1 MDHKLKSFIYTSIP
15 DYYVVERI
23 YSFVVKARLSLCILF
38 NAKYIYD
45 KYTTRQN
52 IYDYPSTEH
61 YSTSTNYKC
70 NVEYDRYLLFICSTI
85 ISSKIYLDCSFTN
98 DSWTEICHFPVLY
111 INKVEY
117 KILKELDYN
126 VFMPYENLEMLYRE
140 YGEKLELHNEEKRKK
155 RTLRRFLNLF
165 ICM

>member
-1 MDHKLKSFIYTSIP
+1 
-15 DYYVVERI
+15 
-23 YSFVVKARLSLCILF
+23 
-38 NAKYIYD
+38 
-45 KYTTRQN
+45 
-52 IYDYPSTEH
+52 
-61 YSTSTNYKC
+61 
-70 NVEYDRYLLFICSTI
+70 
-85 ISSKIYLDCSFTN
+85 
-98 DSWTEICHFPVLY
+98 
-111 INKVEY
+111 VEY